1 MRVVLPVLGGVAEA
15 GDQPRALLLA
25 RDVQVALDDPRAALG
40 ELALEAVDGVVAAGP
55 RALVGELADAHREH
69 VLVVRAVEDT
79 ELTGARE
86 LLPDPPQEVVAQ
98 LLRRRAPEARGV
110 HAGRVARPDDMA
122 DGAAL
127 AGGVEPLQHQQQAPR
142 PPLAPLGAEL
152 LLERREP
159 LRVLLLRLP
168 RGGLA
173 LLEARGRARVEL
185 AQVERA
191 RGRAQEGA
199 DALGHSRAECPVMV
213 LTREYVDIPV
223 DGRAMRTFV
232 AAPRADGPHPGVVFY
247 TDIFQLTEPSLRWA
261 VRLAGY
267 GYLAAVPEIYHRI
280 EPAGTVLEFDDEGK
294 VRGQGD
300 ADATT
305 VADFD
310 ADVDAALAW
319 LGERASSLGAAGH
332 CTGGHLAFRAAFRPQ
347 VRATACWYAT
357 GLHDG
362 KVGKDPDAGS
372 LAGAGEIQGERLPVW
387 GTRDPHTP
395 AAGRAVVRAGLDPLA
410 TRLTWREYDAEHAF
424 GRDVGDRYD
433 PEVTDD
439 AFAETVTVFRRA
451 L

>member
-1 MRVVLPVLGGVAEA
+1 
-15 GDQPRALLLA
+15 
-25 RDVQVALDDPRAALG
+25 
-40 ELALEAVDGVVAAGP
+40 
-55 RALVGELADAHREH
+55 
-69 VLVVRAVEDT
+69 
-79 ELTGARE
+79 
-86 LLPDPPQEVVAQ
+86 
-98 LLRRRAPEARGV
+98 
-110 HAGRVARPDDMA
+110 
-122 DGAAL
+122 
-127 AGGVEPLQHQQQAPR
+127 
-142 PPLAPLGAEL
+142 
-152 LLERREP
+152 
-159 LRVLLLRLP
+159 
-168 RGGLA
+168 
-173 LLEARGRARVEL
+173 
-185 AQVERA
+185 
-191 RGRAQEGA
+191 
-199 DALGHSRAECPVMV
+199 MV

-232 AAPRADGPHPGVVFY
+232 AAPRAEGSYPGVVFY

-267 GYLAAVPEIYHRI
+267 GYLVAVPEIYHRI

-319 LGERASSLGAAGH
+319 LGERASSIGAAGH

-362 KVGKDPDAGS
+362 KLGKDPDAGS
-372 LAGAGEIQGERLPVW
+372 LARAGEIEGELLAIW
-387 GTRDPHTP
+387 GIRDPHTP
-395 AAGRAVVRAGLDPLA
+395 LVGRTVIRGALEAARVRLA
-410 TRLTWREYDAEHAF
+410 WHEYEAEHAF

-433 PEVTDD
+433 PEVTDQ
-439 AFAETVTVFRRA
+439 AFAETVALFRRM